1 VYWRTN
7 NHLLLKSLYRQQVL
21 TYEDNTCEDGTKQT
35 DSGSSGMAV
44 NSRCDPK
51 DLDTELK
58 QAAIQYGVMLLILGC
73 SGVARIDF
81 IVDSSSDQIYFNEIN
96 TLPGSLAYYLW
107 AVKSSGT
114 LYRLLNRMIEQP
126 RYGNAQ
132 RHLYGETGLRSLFR

>member
-1 VYWRTN
+1 MAG
-7 NHLLLKSLYRQQVL
+7 L
-21 TYEDNTCEDGTKQT
+21 TR
-35 DSGSSGMAV
+35 V
-44 NSRCDPK
+44 IDPK

-58 QAAIQYGVMLLILGC
+58 QAAIQYGVDAFRILGC

-114 LYRLLNRMIEQP
+114 LYRVKS
-126 RYGNAQ
+126 YD
-132 RHLYGETGLRSLFR
+132 